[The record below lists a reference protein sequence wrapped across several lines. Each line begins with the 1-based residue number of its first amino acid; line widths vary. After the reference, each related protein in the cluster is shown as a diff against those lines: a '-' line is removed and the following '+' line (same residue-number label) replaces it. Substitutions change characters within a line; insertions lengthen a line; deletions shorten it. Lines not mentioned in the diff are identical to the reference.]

1 MTAKDEAI
9 QALQKLSEEDAK
21 KVLIF
26 LAGMEAGQ
34 TVENST
40 CSGTIK
46 TGHQEES
53 DRRE

>member
-1 MTAKDEAI
+1 MSAKDEAI

-26 LAGMEAGQ
+26 MAGMEAGQ
-34 TVENST
+34 SVANSA

-46 TGHQEES
+46 TGRQEES